1 MRRLRRAVVKRRGD
15 DEEQRRGD
23 NEQWQ
28 DGVNVAVRRRDGAIL
43 RFHRLIHRLSS
54 SRGTKKKKRLFNRK
68 KPTRS
73 RSGFIYKGIIA

>member
-28 DGVNVAVRRRDGAIL
+28 DGANVAVRRRDGAVRREMGLCGGENSCAATLYYTFYLYCSIL
-43 RFHRLIHRLSS
+43 FAVLLSPF
-54 SRGTKKKKRLFNRK
+54 K
-68 KPTRS
+68 
-73 RSGFIYKGIIA
+73 YV